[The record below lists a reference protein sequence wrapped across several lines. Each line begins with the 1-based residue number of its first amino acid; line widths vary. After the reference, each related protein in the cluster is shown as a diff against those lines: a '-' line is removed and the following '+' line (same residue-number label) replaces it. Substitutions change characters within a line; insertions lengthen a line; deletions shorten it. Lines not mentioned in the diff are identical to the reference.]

1 MMVKLLSAT
10 LLMSKAGIF
19 GDVASD
25 MAVAFLALERIRL
38 DLTCGSVA
46 PGTRA
51 PISFFGLNPSC
62 FSGSGAARRGECRKA
77 DASQDPR
84 RSGVPGVGDDER
96 AQAPDEGRERNCP
109 LSSCVTAISDLLRCG
124 SLSIY

>member
-38 DLTCGSVA
+38 DLTCLSVA
-46 PGTRA
+46 PGARA
-51 PISFFGLNPSC
+51 PISFFGLNLRAFP
-62 FSGSGAARRGECRKA
+62 AAAPLDVAIAAKPTPARIRA
-77 DASQDPR
+77 DPASQALAMMN
-84 RSGVPGVGDDER
+84 ER
-96 AQAPDEGRERNCP
+96 GP
-109 LSSCVTAISDLLRCG
+109 
-124 SLSIY
+124 

>member
-38 DLTCGSVA
+38 DLTCESVA
-46 PGTRA
+46 PGARA
-51 PISFFGLNPSC
+51 PISFLDLNPSC
-62 FSGSGAARRGECRKA
+62 FSGSGAAHDVASAAKPTPARMRA
-77 DASQDPR
+77 DPASQALAMMN
-84 RSGVPGVGDDER
+84 ER
-96 AQAPDEGRERNCP
+96 
-109 LSSCVTAISDLLRCG
+109 G
-124 SLSIY
+124 S

>member
-62 FSGSGAARRGECRKA
+62 FSGNGAARRGECRKA

-96 AQAPDEGRERNCP
+96 ARP
-109 LSSCVTAISDLLRCG
+109 LMKGAKGIALVELRDGHGDLLRCG